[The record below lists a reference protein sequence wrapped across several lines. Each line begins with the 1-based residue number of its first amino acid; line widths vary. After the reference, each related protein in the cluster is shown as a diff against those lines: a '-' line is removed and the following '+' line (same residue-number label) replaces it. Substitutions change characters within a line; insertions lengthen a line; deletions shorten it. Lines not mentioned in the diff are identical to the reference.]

1 MVQPDIHACEHA
13 RAVCDFISF
22 KEHGYWALIFVFC
35 SLIAQSWCF
44 VHEYVCGGRRQ
55 HAHRKCLIFSRTLSP
70 WFFFFYKHARAY
82 LRLLQ
87 TRVLSSRLSTLLKM
101 IFTKCFLREK
111 PFDFRCN
118 LYVSIKNNH
127 ILSKSG
133 IFMTTLS
140 LFHSEFCL
148 NACLLLQSPSSRLEI
163 IVIITKI

>member
-13 RAVCDFISF
+13 RAVCDFIFF

-111 PFDFRCN
+111 PFDFWFN
-118 LYVSIKNNH
+118 LH
-127 ILSKSG
+127 LSSLALTIFFQKSVYLWL
-133 IFMTTLS
+133 LS
-140 LFHSEFCL
+140 LSFIDFE
-148 NACLLLQSPSSRLEI
+148 LLISRVVAMLTRYI
-163 IVIITKI
+163 DLA